1 MLKSPTVQSAWKNR
15 KRSVYS
21 VVRQK
26 NEREHQGSGVRAE
39 TMKKVHKNKLEVAEM
54 RMLRWMC
61 GVAKLDK
68 IINERIRTTKVVEIE
83 KKVQERRLKQY
94 GHVVSTEE
102 HSLTSHRH

>member
-1 MLKSPTVQSAWKNR
+1 MLKLPTVQSGWKNR

-39 TMKKVHKNKLEVAEM
+39 TMKKVHTNKLEVAEM

-68 IINERIRTTKVVEIE
+68 INERNRTTKVVEIE
-83 KKVQERRLKQY
+83 KKVQERRLK
-94 GHVVSTEE
+94 
-102 HSLTSHRH
+102 